1 MPKCKCCGEPV
12 INGVVLHS
20 ECYDRLAKDT
30 NVPDKNADL
39 GKMVPTV
46 DRLAD
51 ILSHYFMI
59 GDSYT
64 FELTRDKQAFEI
76 GTMTFEDFSEWDEE
90 NVGDLA
96 EYIMRKLQEPMEEHD
111 EV

>member
-20 ECYDRLAKDT
+20 ECYDRLVKDT

-51 ILSHYFMI
+51 ILSHYFLI

-64 FELTRDKQAFEI
+64 FELTRDKQAFAI
-76 GTMTFEDFSEWDEE
+76 GTMSFDDFSEWDEE
-90 NVGDLA
+90 NVNDLA
-96 EYIMRKLQEPMEEHD
+96 EHIVKKLSEPQEENCK
-111 EV
+111 